1 MNFCMNGKNGEYYN
15 DNEADEAKYEG
26 DIRDDAATTTTMT
39 MTMTMVK
46 DSHYPDDR
54 IAFFAEG

>member
-1 MNFCMNGKNGEYYN
+1 MNGKNGEYYN

-26 DIRDDAATTTTMT
+26 DIRDNAATTTTT

>member
-1 MNFCMNGKNGEYYN
+1 MNGKDGDYYK
-15 DNEADEAKYEG
+15 DDEADEAKCKG
-26 DIRDDAATTTTMT
+26 DNRDDAATTTTMT
-39 MTMTMVK
+39 MMVTMVK